1 MPAYVISD
9 VSARDQAAFEAYRTR
24 AADSIGRH
32 GGRYIVRGGTIDTLE
47 GDWQPR
53 TIVIVEFPDLESAR
67 RWYQSRDYAAA
78 LEVRDRALER
88 NLILVDGVP
97 ASPDR

>member
-1 MPAYVISD
+1 MPAYVVVQIR
-9 VSARDQAAFEAYRTR
+9 VRDPEIYERYRR
-24 AADSIGRH
+24 LAERSIPVY

>member
-32 GGRYIVRGGTIDTLE
+32 DGRYIVRGGMIDTLE

-53 TIVIVEFPDLESAR
+53 TIVIVEFPDMASLMG
-67 RWYQSRDYAAA
+67 WYDSPEYSRLKAIRERCAKTRILA
-78 LEVRDRALER
+78 LEG
-88 NLILVDGVP
+88 IVP
-97 ASPDR
+97 RPS